1 MEMRSIYVLGGLL
14 IISLSL
20 SYTNDFLYF
29 KTRIIIS
36 SVLFFLNI
44 LSLLYVFTKHV
55 ISIHKDIIT
64 LTVVLFTSC
73 YYPVLLF
80 LNYYSTDEIRWMLR
94 YVNPHIQFHPVEN
107 NYMENC
113 YTLDSVMD
121 KFDIF
126 VIAHF
131 CGWFVK
137 TLAIRDFFILNINSV
152 MFELIELKFQH
163 LLPNF
168 YECWWDHII
177 LDVLGC
183 NLLGILFCFLFMKYF
198 NLPLYDWTISLKNK
212 PNKKNIIFPAL
223 DRLLRKM
230 FKNSISML
238 VQIFLCFIMNLS
250 DLNIFFL
257 KAQLQFLPTSY
268 IVYMREAFVILIT
281 LNAAIH
287 FYYSISKEINI
298 KRVLYII
305 TTFSILSL
313 ELLLSIRWRHNLTSD
328 NSDTTNINIFWLCML
343 STVTS
348 AFSLLF
354 VNDYIV

>member
-1 MEMRSIYVLGGLL
+1 ME
-14 IISLSL
+14 
-20 SYTNDFLYF
+20 
-29 KTRIIIS
+29 IS

-168 YECWWDHII
+168 YECWWDH
-177 LDVLGC
+177 
-183 NLLGILFCFLFMKYF
+183 
-198 NLPLYDWTISLKNK
+198 LYDWTISLKNK